1 MNVNAAARALLA
13 RAAHAAVPDTVL
25 FARLI
30 GARMEAG
37 DVSLLGLNKPELDA
51 LTTRHFTQTIDGD
64 HTPPSTPHRVFVHD
78 LHALLMRHDVTLT
91 HSPDDAHCLAMII
104 ATACLRPD
112 HLWRDLGLDGRADVS
127 AMLERHYPALAARNV
142 DEMRWKKFL
151 AYEVASANGVAPTCA
166 PGCPGCEDYR
176 FCYPFRQ

>member
-64 HTPPSTPHRVFVHD
+64 HTPPWTPHRVFVHD

-104 ATACLRPD
+104 ATACLRP
-112 HLWRDLGLDGRADVS
+112 
-127 AMLERHYPALAARNV
+127 
-142 DEMRWKKFL
+142 
-151 AYEVASANGVAPTCA
+151 ASANGVAPTCA
-166 PGCPGCEDYR
+166 PGCPGCKDYR